1 MVPAAGNDLQHWE
14 TCGLA
19 WIALLRHVWSAGEA
33 GMEDRGPIIEGP
45 PVLFE
50 IGSLSWRD
58 PILLRHGDRTRIAHW
73 SSVPRARAEAAGG
86 IGGRLR
92 DLHGVDQLH
101 WAAAL
106 LRARPWTTSAW
117 VSLNDPGEPADAVP
131 CLVALAFRLRAY
143 RLVMTAM
150 FRSQNVH
157 RAYLSYIPLREVQ
170 LEVAEELGLP
180 AGPMRVYVDVP
191 HVAVRDAE
199 RVASILAA
207 QPEAA

>member
-1 MVPAAGNDLQHWE
+1 MVPAAENDLRHWD
-14 TCGLA
+14 TCGQA
-19 WIALLRHVWSAGEA
+19 WIGLLRHVWHAGEA
-33 GMEDRGPIIEGP
+33 GMEERGPIIEGP

-50 IGSLSWRD
+50 IASLSWDD
-58 PILLRHGDRTRIAHW
+58 PVLGAYGDRARIAHW
-73 SSVPRARAEAAGG
+73 SHVPRERAEEAGR

-92 DLHGVDQLH
+92 DRHGVDQLH
-101 WAAAL
+101 WAAGL
-106 LRARPWTTSAW
+106 LRARPWTTGAW
-117 VSLNDPGEPADAVP
+117 VSLVDPGESADTVP
-131 CLVALAFRLRAY
+131 CLVALAFRLREY

-157 RAYLSYIPLREVQ
+157 RAYLSYVPLRQVQ

-180 AGPMRVYVDVP
+180 AGPMRVFVDVP
-191 HVAVRDAE
+191 HVAVEDAE

>member
-1 MVPAAGNDLQHWE
+1 MIPAAGNDLQHWE
-14 TCGLA
+14 TCGDA

-33 GMEDRGPIIEGP
+33 GMEDLGPIIEGP

-50 IGSLSWRD
+50 IASLSWQD
-58 PILLRHGDRTRIAHW
+58 PVLSRYGDRNRLARW
-73 SSVPRARAEAAGG
+73 ASAPRGRDDLAGG
-86 IGGRLR
+86 LGARLR

-101 WAAAL
+101 WAADL

-117 VSLNDPGEPADAVP
+117 VSLNDPGDPADTVP

-170 LEVAEELGLP
+170 LEVADELGLP
-180 AGPMRVYVDVP
+180 AGPMRVFVDVP
-191 HVAVRDAE
+191 HVAVRDADS
-199 RVASILAA
+199 VASILAA